1 MSYGFIPLYGVIGQL
16 KSKKF
21 ILIFAGR
28 PPDDPIAPIHPADGS
43 ESFFLSLLNLS
54 FRS

>member
-1 MSYGFIPLYGVIGQL
+1 MSYGFIPLNDVICQL

-21 ILIFAGR
+21 ILILARR
-28 PPDDPIAPIHPADGS
+28 PPDDPITTIHIADGFS
-43 ESFFLSLLNLS
+43 SFFSSFLSLS

>member
-1 MSYGFIPLYGVIGQL
+1 MSYGFIPLNDVICQL

-21 ILIFAGR
+21 ILIPRR
-28 PPDDPIAPIHPADGS
+28 PPDDPITTIHIADGF
-43 ESFFLSLLNLS
+43 ESFFSSSLSLS